1 MGIVRGVIIS
11 WGTVRDVGDIK
22 GERYGEGNRDN
33 RTRGLRSLERDDIIN
48 MGRTEENW
56 PS

>member
-22 GERYGEGNRDN
+22 GERYREGNRDN